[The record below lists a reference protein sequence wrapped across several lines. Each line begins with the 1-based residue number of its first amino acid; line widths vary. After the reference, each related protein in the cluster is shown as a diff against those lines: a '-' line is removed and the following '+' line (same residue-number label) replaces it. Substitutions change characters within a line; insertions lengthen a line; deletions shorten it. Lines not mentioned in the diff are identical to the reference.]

1 MRILALDVGEKRI
14 GVAVSDAGGTIAQ
27 AGGVIVR
34 RSLRQVLEEVRTRV
48 AAAGAAR
55 IVVGLPLRMDGT
67 EGDAAAAVRKFIEA
81 LRGAVSVPIEVQDE
95 RLSTSEAERVMIA
108 AGAQRARRRAARD
121 AVAAALFLQTYLD
134 RQPHERHR

>member
-1 MRILALDVGEKRI
+1 MKILALDVGEKRI
-14 GVAVSDAGGTIAQ
+14 GVAVSDADGTIAQ
-27 AGGVIVR
+27 ADGVIVR
-34 RSLRQVLEEVRTRV
+34 RSSRQVLAEISTRV
-48 AAAGAAR
+48 AAVGAER

-67 EGDAAAAVRKFIEA
+67 EGDAAVRVRKFIDA
-81 LRGAVSVPIEVQDE
+81 LRGMISVPVEVQDE

-134 RQPHERHR
+134 RQRYERRR